1 MRPEPLVAPGNDYR
15 SLRSAPEGPVPSVAV
30 LIPVY
35 NRGPL
40 LANVLPGL
48 GRQTF
53 AHPFEVVVVDDGS
66 EEDLASVT
74 AAYVESLDLQLLRQN
89 RDGFGLA
96 RARNLGVSAIDADV
110 VVFLDADCIPGDD
123 WLTHHVTWHRKA
135 SNLVVTGSRRHID
148 ALLDP
153 DLIGRGT
160 VDLHDLAGQP
170 ELATGRFDTDDWRGL
185 VYRRSQ
191 RLLLGD
197 AGFRAAIGG
206 NSSMRRETFLDA
218 GGASTDFRAWGGE
231 DTELAWR
238 LWNGGAFV
246 VPEDRAIIYHQNY
259 GDASDANERR
269 AIARD
274 RALPLIADRVPHR
287 FYRKTPSHLYTVPKV
302 SWLVTVDDRDEASR
316 VIDEVAKASYVDTEL
331 ILVGDEQA
339 VGRWASAADAA
350 RDFTV
355 AATFADAVG
364 AARGEVL
371 ALVDGRARFDRRILA
386 RMMRRMP
393 DPRVSAVRVGYR
405 TGEDALLRLSDL
417 ATADEA
423 DGRAGLPF
431 FALVRRRELMK
442 DREALADPGAAWRS
456 ALDRSRIEL
465 LVTDLVAVPTSAGRD
480 RRRRI
485 PGPADV
491 RAAGATEIARVLR
504 RIVRSSGSTDKSA
517 PKASKSV
524 EPRIGIEYVGLAGHR
539 NLGDDAMLEAIRGL
553 MPWAEIGTGVDNAR
567 AVMLGGGTLLN
578 SGGYYLNKVRRVD
591 GPNLERVVF
600 GTGVKSEDY
609 WGITEQLDDW
619 DPFLRSALAV
629 GVRGPASVETM
640 RAWGYDG
647 PMEVI
652 GDPAL
657 SLESPA
663 DIKRVEGRV
672 VLCPVFTNGDCW
684 GGDDRAVFEAFAQLT
699 ARLKAEGRDVVMLTA
714 FPGDDRWAIEIMR
727 EAGHPDLAYVP
738 GYEDLGA
745 ALRLIA
751 SADLVVGER
760 LHAIVLAAAM
770 GTPFVG
776 VEYRPK
782 ISDFAASLGMAET
795 VVRTDAIDSLDD
807 VVRSMTSERRADIR
821 GRLAE
826 TVGGYRGLQAEL
838 AGRLRVG
845 LER

>member
-1 MRPEPLVAPGNDYR
+1 MNPEPLIAPGNDYR

-40 LANVLPGL
+40 LANVLAGL
-48 GRQTF
+48 SRQTF

-66 EEDLASVT
+66 EEDIASVT
-74 AAYVESLDLQLLRQN
+74 AVYAESLDPQLLRQD

-96 RARNLGVSAIDADV
+96 RARNLGVSAVDTDV

-123 WLTHHVTWHRKA
+123 WLERHVSWHRKA
-135 SNLVVTGSRRHID
+135 SNLVVTGSRRHIE

-160 VDLHDLAGQP
+160 VDLYDMAGQP
-170 ELATGRFDTDDWRGL
+170 ETATGRFDTDDWRGL

-191 RLLLGD
+191 RLILGD

-206 NSSMRRETFLDA
+206 NSSMRRETFLHA

-238 LWNGGAFV
+238 LWNSGAFV
-246 VPEDRAIIYHQNY
+246 VPEDEAIIYHQNY
-259 GDASDANERR
+259 GDAADAGERR
-269 AIARD
+269 GISRD

-302 SWLVTVDDRDEASR
+302 SWLVTVDDRNEAAR
-316 VIDEVAKASYVDTEL
+316 VLDEVSKASFVDTEL
-331 ILVGDEQA
+331 ILIGDESA

-355 AATFADAVG
+355 VESFADAVG
-364 AARGEVL
+364 VARGELV
-371 ALVDGRARFDRRILA
+371 AIVDGRARFDRRLLA
-386 RMMRRMP
+386 RMMRRLS
-393 DPRVSAVRVGYR
+393 DPRVSVVRSGYR
-405 TGEDALLRLSDL
+405 SGSSVLIRLRDL
-417 ATADEA
+417 AAADASE
-423 DGRAGLPF
+423 GRSGLPF
-431 FALVRRRELMK
+431 LALIKRRELMK
-442 DREALADPGAAWRS
+442 DRSALADPGVAWRA
-456 ALDRSRIEL
+456 ALDRSRVEL
-465 LVTDLVAVPTSAGRD
+465 LVNDLVDVPIEAGAMRGS
-480 RRRRI
+480 RI

-491 RAAGATEIARVLR
+491 RAAGPTEIARGLR
-504 RIVRSSGSTDKSA
+504 RSV
-517 PKASKSV
+517 KAGGQITEPV
-524 EPRIGIEYVGLAGHR
+524 ERPAAATPPRIGIEYVGLAGHR

-553 MPWAEIGTGVDNAR
+553 MPWAEIGTGVGEPR

-609 WGITEQLDDW
+609 WGLTEQLDDW
-619 DPFLRSALAV
+619 DPFLRSTLAV
-629 GVRGPASVETM
+629 GLRGPASLETM

-647 PMEVI
+647 PLEVI

-657 SLESPA
+657 SLEPPVHVT
-663 DIKRVEGRV
+663 RVEGRV
-672 VLCPVFTNGDCW
+672 VVCPVFTNGDCW
-684 GGDDRAVFEAFAQLT
+684 GENDRPVFEAFAQLI

-727 EAGHPDLAYVP
+727 EAGHPDLAYLP
-738 GYEDLGA
+738 GYENLDA

-782 ISDFAASLGMAET
+782 IADFAESLGMAGN
-795 VVRTDAIDSLDD
+795 VIRTDAVGDLDD
-807 VVRSMTSERRADIR
+807 AVRSMTSDRRAAVR

-826 TVGGYRGLQAEL
+826 AVGRYRGLQTDLAE
-838 AGRLRVG
+838 RLRAG